1 MDIKR
6 KIATYYLKR
15 QYNNAKKY
23 LERKLNSGEM
33 REGETIEFICNQ
45 VRNAGIA
52 YAQAEFCVFTENGS
66 FRYNLA
72 LNGEEKCIDIP
83 IAADDVY
90 ENTDTVFIGNIHR
103 NIIFP
108 DGMRKYRLNLSSHLN
123 IVFHRFN
130 VYGIYTIDKKSKE
143 EIRCLVVLKID
154 EEIDELNN
162 QIDNMKAVKNRILE
176 SNIE

>member
-1 MDIKR
+1 MIPD
-6 KIATYYLKR
+6 KIYYSYINVK
-15 QYNNAKKY
+15 
-23 LERKLNSGEM
+23 
-33 REGETIEFICNQ
+33 
-45 VRNAGIA
+45 
-52 YAQAEFCVFTENGS
+52 
-66 FRYNLA
+66 
-72 LNGEEKCIDIP
+72 NGEEKCIDIP

-143 EIRCLVVLKID
+143 EIRCLVALKID